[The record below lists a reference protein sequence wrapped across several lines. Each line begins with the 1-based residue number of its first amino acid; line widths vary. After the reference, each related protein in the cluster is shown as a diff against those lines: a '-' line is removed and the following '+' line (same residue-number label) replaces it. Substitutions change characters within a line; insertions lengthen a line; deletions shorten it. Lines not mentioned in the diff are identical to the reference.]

1 MGPNNDLCHVYCV
14 FRSRRFPLKNL
25 HMNFWQSGN
34 NLKKKFVPNVAAK
47 VAITP
52 KNSEKSYFCF
62 FMMIFGDLCQNKK
75 NNQICSFCPIFSLF
89 LKFIFSPILSVTSK
103 NLIVAKVQPY
113 NSRNYSRIKIW
124 CFAEIFDI
132 VKICQE

>member
-1 MGPNNDLCHVYCV
+1 MIYAKSIAWSSAEG
-14 FRSRRFPLKNL
+14 FRSKTCTWTFDNLVINSKKN
-25 HMNFWQSGN
+25 
-34 NLKKKFVPNVAAK
+34 FVPNVAAK

-62 FMMIFGDLCQNKK
+62 FMMIFGDLYQNKK
-75 NNQICSFCPIFSLF
+75 NNQICSFCPNFSLF

-132 VKICQE
+132 LKICQE